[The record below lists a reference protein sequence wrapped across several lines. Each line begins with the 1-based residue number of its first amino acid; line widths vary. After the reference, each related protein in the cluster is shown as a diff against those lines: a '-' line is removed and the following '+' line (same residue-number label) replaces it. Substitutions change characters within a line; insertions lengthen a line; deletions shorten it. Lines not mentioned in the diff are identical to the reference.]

1 MSGKFE
7 EIGRS
12 VGALVDEKDRA
23 YGSAFERMGRVLA
36 ELFPNG
42 IRPEQYADLAG
53 IIRVE
58 DKLFRI
64 ATDKDAFGEDPW
76 KDVSGYGI
84 LGTERR
90 QRERLKPT
98 ISELEAL
105 LKSETASPASVVMDQ
120 TDFDPKS
127 PLHVELVAAAACK
140 PETEPERTTSVLES
154 FRNGKPTS
162 EAWARLERAAR
173 AFAGDALKRSE
184 EMRSKETSGW
194 AERCRRQ
201 RKELEAF
208 RAERQLGDVLRL
220 QASELREAMESA
232 GAAERARCVAIAR
245 AEEARWREEGAK
257 PVEQRSMYA
266 STQAVMAAEATA
278 SRIAAAM
285 KVETKESPAAY
296 VALRSAQEVSEGN
309 PAFLG
314 GKKIGTVE
322 REEHF
327 AVPIEQVRQALA
339 MVCDGGEYGFG
350 WRHILDMAISE
361 LAKLR
366 AKASPEPFGSV
377 PMNVEMWCPF
387 CGLQHVESGEW
398 VTRVHHTHLCSG
410 CRKKWRVAPAMFGV
424 DAHRE
429 LIIGGSF
436 PPALR
441 GLVDLEHR
449 QNAVVVNNQ
458 RRRTSEAEAKL
469 AVASARAAEAVM
481 RFSGVEEQ
489 VRFEVAAAVS
499 QAINGALD
507 ATHQGAL
514 AKLQHD
520 VQKADQR
527 ADKAAARAT
536 ELERLLEQERRPV
549 RCHLCEQA
557 IAPGTMV
564 STTADSRVVHSTCPV
579 RPQTSGAL

>member
-1 MSGKFE
+1 
-7 EIGRS
+7 
-12 VGALVDEKDRA
+12 
-23 YGSAFERMGRVLA
+23 
-36 ELFPNG
+36 
-42 IRPEQYADLAG
+42 
-53 IIRVE
+53 
-58 DKLFRI
+58 
-64 ATDKDAFGEDPW
+64 
-76 KDVSGYGI
+76 
-84 LGTERR
+84 
-90 QRERLKPT
+90 
-98 ISELEAL
+98 
-105 LKSETASPASVVMDQ
+105 
-120 TDFDPKS
+120 
-127 PLHVELVAAAACK
+127 
-140 PETEPERTTSVLES
+140 
-154 FRNGKPTS
+154 
-162 EAWARLERAAR
+162 
-173 AFAGDALKRSE
+173 
-184 EMRSKETSGW
+184 
-194 AERCRRQ
+194 
-201 RKELEAF
+201 
-208 RAERQLGDVLRL
+208 
-220 QASELREAMESA
+220 
-232 GAAERARCVAIAR
+232 
-245 AEEARWREEGAK
+245 
-257 PVEQRSMYA
+257 
-266 STQAVMAAEATA
+266 
-278 SRIAAAM
+278 
-285 KVETKESPAAY
+285 
-296 VALRSAQEVSEGN
+296 
-309 PAFLG
+309 
-314 GKKIGTVE
+314 
-322 REEHF
+322 
-327 AVPIEQVRQALA
+327 
-339 MVCDGGEYGFG
+339 
-350 WRHILDMAISE
+350 MAISE